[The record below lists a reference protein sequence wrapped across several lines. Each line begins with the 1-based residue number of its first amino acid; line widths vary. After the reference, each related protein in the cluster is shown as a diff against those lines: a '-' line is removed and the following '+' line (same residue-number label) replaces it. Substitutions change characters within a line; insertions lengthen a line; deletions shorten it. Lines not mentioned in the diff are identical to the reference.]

1 MAPQEDPS
9 HMKKKMDLI
18 KNKQT
23 KPPKKISFNLKNHL
37 IQIKDSFK
45 DFFSLFK
52 VMAS

>member
-9 HMKKKMDLI
+9 HMKKKWIWLKTNRLNHQ
-18 KNKQT
+18 KN
-23 KPPKKISFNLKNHL
+23 SFNLKNHL